1 MIPWCH
7 PRSSFPLTSAKE
19 QEQCPNHG
27 VSRLFSVTVG
37 KHFIWKTREPFP
49 LQPACG
55 VVRTWK
61 LSLSGLVSSSWKSCS
76 PWVTALF
83 MCLQVC
89 GRRGPR
95 QAALAAQHLWWSPGE
110 RETLEPPGE
119 LLRPP
124 PTLKCAYP
132 WCDATTRPWLKIAW
146 EPKPTFAKKRTN
158 KLSFCHPPPLCAATG
173 NQMK

>member
-7 PRSSFPLTSAKE
+7 PRSSFPLKSAKE

-89 GRRGPR
+89 GKRGPR
-95 QAALAAQHLWWSPGE
+95 QAALAAQHLWWSLGE

-124 PTLKCAYP
+124 PH
-132 WCDATTRPWLKIAW
+132 
-146 EPKPTFAKKRTN
+146 PKVCISLMRCHHQAMAQNSVRAKTHICKKRD
-158 KLSFCHPPPLCAATG
+158 K
-173 NQMK
+173 